1 MNLTKICL
9 GGFTNIE
16 TVEVDLKEMNA
27 LIAPNGYGK
36 SNVMKAINFGTEFI
50 GAAPAERERMMHGEA
65 YLPINVHCYE
75 KPFRYEIEGSM
86 ELQGEHILFS
96 YGYEFDWQKSQIIR
110 EWLKMKCV
118 GEQRFRQLI
127 LREDPI
133 KLTYLPST
141 GQRCTKPMEAEGN
154 ILAIAQKETFSR
166 LFYGELTDAISSMQI
181 PRLESLENPDNY
193 FSTDRNACIDFLG
206 GKTINE
212 YIYQLMVDRPDD
224 YALLKDGI
232 MSLNRNL
239 ESFTP
244 IEAKLGEGMDSTLYD
259 IRIKDRNSVHETS
272 ISRLSAG
279 SKRIIFLFTIAMTAN
294 MRGLP
299 LLLLEEPEN
308 SVHPRLMENLLL
320 LLKSYAEDTK
330 ILLSSHSP
338 YLMRY
343 MSVRNLWYGLPNNEG
358 LARFAQLKEKKLRY
372 VLKCASEMELTLGE
386 YMFDFMLDIEDSP
399 ERIEEFFE
407 VKGV

>member
-1 MNLTKICL
+1 LSKLNI
-9 GGFTNIE
+9 GGFANIE
-16 TVEVDLKEMNA
+16 AVEIDLKEMNA

-36 SNVMKAINFGTEFI
+36 SNVMKGINFGTEFI
-50 GAAPAERERMMHGEA
+50 GAAPAARDRMMHDEA

-75 KPFRYEIEGSM
+75 KPFHYEIEGTI
-86 ELQGEHILFS
+86 ELVGEQMLFC
-96 YGYEFDWQKSQIIR
+96 YGYEFDWRKALITR
-110 EWLKMKCV
+110 EWLKMKRV

-127 LREDPI
+127 LREDPT
-133 KLTYLPST
+133 KLAYLPSV
-141 GQRCTKPMEAEGN
+141 GQRCTKPMVVDGN
-154 ILAIAQKETFSR
+154 VLAVALKEMFGR
-166 LFYGELTDAISSMQI
+166 LFYGGLTDAIGGMQI

-193 FSTDRNACIDFLG
+193 FSTDRNGRIDFLG
-206 GKTINE
+206 GKTVNE
-212 YIYQLMVDRPDD
+212 YIYRLMADRPDD
-224 YALLKDGI
+224 YALLKDGV
-232 MSLNRNL
+232 MALNRNL

-244 IEAKLGEGMDSTLYD
+244 FEAKLGEGMDSTLYD
-259 IRIKDRNSVHETS
+259 IRIKDRNSAHETS

-330 ILLSSHSP
+330 VLLTSHSP

-343 MSVRNLWYGLPNNEG
+343 MSVRNLWYGMPNNEG
-358 LARFAQLKEKKLRY
+358 LARFSQLKEKKLKY
-372 VLKCASEMELTLGE
+372 VLKCASEMELTMGE

-399 ERIEEFFE
+399 ERVEEFFE